1 MKARVKKDTC
11 IGCGACTVIADNIF
25 QIGDD
30 GLAEVIKPI
39 DNNDEK
45 VAVIKEEDI
54 ENVQDAS
61 ESCPTGAIELIE
73 NEEEN

>member
-30 GLAEVIKPI
+30 GLAEVINPI
-39 DNNDEK
+39 DNNEEK
-45 VAVIKEEDI
+45 VAIIKEEEI
-54 ENVQDAS
+54 ENVCDAS
-61 ESCPTGAIELIE
+61 ESCPTSAIELIE

>member
-1 MKARVKKDTC
+1 MEVKVNREAC

-30 GLAEVIKPI
+30 GLAEVINPI